1 MRQILKESTEVVKI
15 KNEIVE
21 IRKSGKFYNVFS
33 DDAIILHYLLKYK
46 IVLEKGGVGFPET
59 ALNKVINTL
68 ENEEISYKIYDKNEV
83 IESKDFKKINNY
95 KSILKKGMQ
104 ELSIEERFLKIEEK
118 IKNLNAKELDHIL
131 ELIEDAIS

>member
-104 ELSIEERFLKIEEK
+104 EL
-118 IKNLNAKELDHIL
+118 
-131 ELIEDAIS
+131 